1 MSSVSLV
8 RVGTLVGVLGLAL
21 AALWAVAFGA
31 LAGCTDVACP
41 DQTPVYSVAR
51 VTLLPSVRS
60 VSDGCNAC
68 VVASPVVYGSIA
80 ALAGVVV
87 AGVGRLRRR
96 TGGI

>member
-21 AALWAVAFGA
+21 AALWAVAFGSI
-31 LAGCTDVACP
+31 AGCTDVACP

-51 VTLLPSVRS
+51 VALLPPGLS

-68 VVASPVVYGSIA
+68 VVASPVVYGSVA
-80 ALAGVVV
+80 ALAGVLV
-87 AGVGRLRRR
+87 AGAGRLRRR

>member
-21 AALWAVAFGA
+21 AALWAVAFGSI
-31 LAGCTDVACP
+31 AGCTDVACP

-51 VTLLPSVRS
+51 VALPARLPVA
-60 VSDGCNAC
+60 DGCNAC
-68 VVASPVVYGSIA
+68 VVATPVVYGSVA
-80 ALAGVVV
+80 ALAGVLV
-87 AGVGRLRRR
+87 AGAGRLRRR